1 MTTIYERDNCRLTL
15 ELADRI
21 EYTLEADTHHIVS
34 TPLSGLNTLIAYLE
48 QPGHRASTD
57 DSDRLADVS
66 RAAAVRDDFERYA
79 PGTIAAEL
87 RRWCHQAGLSAE
99 WSIDGRSTHR
109 EHIISTVPQPFTDRT
124 ITLSVAFWTPGDADE
139 ISFTEEYRAPAEI
152 LGYSYGLSLAYDAL
166 PHLLK
171 APTSGNLEDQLVAS
185 IHQLVANGTINPLA
199 GQGAVRDQFAT
210 WCRGSGVRTR
220 PRGIDRRETLI
231 QVPTQP
237 DQQAA
242 ITLTIASA
250 TKQISF
256 QEGWGPEG
264 QPWRDAL
271 YQLQFD
277 HGQLDKLLPW
287 LANRAPI
294 DSRLQPDDAMVA
306 AWRVLADRGDLTPR
320 RPMEIRDRVAGW
332 LTEAGVAFRSYGSA
346 WRETL
351 LRVHRPNDCI
361 FTLTLTIDPDARDKG
376 ILFTEFYDYGPS
388 GDDPGREYGYS
399 VHAPYAALEVLADA
413 YAPGAD
419 GPAPERLI
427 NAFKDLVATGVL
439 GDGMALKTNQ
449 AIVLRDF
456 QAAGIDATPDVWV
469 WLNSD

>member
-15 ELADRI
+15 ELGDRI
-21 EYTLEADTHHIVS
+21 EYTLEADSRHVVS
-34 TPLSGLNTLIAYLE
+34 TPLNGLTALVTYLE
-48 QPGHRASTD
+48 PGGAEDGSA
-57 DSDRLADVS
+57 RLATAS
-66 RAAAVRDDFERYA
+66 RAAAVRDGFERYA
-79 PGTIAAEL
+79 AGTIAAEL

-109 EHIISTVPQPFTDRT
+109 EHIITTVPQPCTGRT
-124 ITLSVAFWTPGDADE
+124 VTLSVAFWTPGDADE

-152 LGYSYGLSLAYDAL
+152 LGYSYGIGLPYDAL
-166 PHLLK
+166 PHLLE
-171 APTSGNLEDQLVAS
+171 ADHTPGNPEHRLVAA
-185 IHQLVANGTINPLA
+185 IQELVANGTINPLA
-199 GQGAVRDQFAT
+199 GQGVVRDLFEG
-210 WCRGSGVRTR
+210 WCRESGVRSR
-220 PRGIDRRETLI
+220 PRGIDRREPLI
-231 QVPTQP
+231 QVPTRS

-242 ITLTIASA
+242 VSLTIGSA
-250 TKQISF
+250 TRQIGF
-256 QEGWGPEG
+256 QEGWGPDG

-277 HGQLDKLLPW
+277 HDQLDTLLPW
-287 LANRAPI
+287 LTNRAGPI
-294 DSRLQPDDAMVA
+294 DDRLQPDDAMVA
-306 AWRVLADRGDLTPR
+306 AWRVLAERGELTPR

-332 LTEAGVAFRSYGSA
+332 LTEAGVTFRSYGSA

-361 FTLTLTIDPDARDKG
+361 FTLTLTIDPDARAKG

-399 VHAPYAALEVLADA
+399 VHAPYADLDVLADA
-413 YAPGAD
+413 YAPGTA

-427 NAFKDLVATGVL
+427 GAFKDLVAAGVL
-439 GDGMALKTNQ
+439 GDGMALKANQ
-449 AIVLRDF
+449 AVVLRDF
-456 QAAGIDATPDVWV
+456 RAAGVDATPDVWV